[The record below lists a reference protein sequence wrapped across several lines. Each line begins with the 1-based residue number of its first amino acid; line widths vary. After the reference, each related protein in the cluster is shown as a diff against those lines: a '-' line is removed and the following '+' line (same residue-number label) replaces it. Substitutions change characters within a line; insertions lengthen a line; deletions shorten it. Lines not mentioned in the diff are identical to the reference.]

1 MSVCNPDEDDQDET
15 HDESAQDD
23 SHEVVELD
31 SGCRDAGFEALVLN
45 VSICLSI
52 QNKLQALFTL
62 FGFVTLGVKMM
73 GGRCN
78 KIEQSDLEKDTFI
91 VLMKGIIGSLKI
103 LRYRTSFLDYCAE
116 LTVCDNY

>member
-31 SGCRDAGFEALVLN
+31 SGCRDAGFEALVFN

-62 FGFVTLGVKMM
+62 FGFVTLGVK
-73 GGRCN
+73 
-78 KIEQSDLEKDTFI
+78 
-91 VLMKGIIGSLKI
+91 
-103 LRYRTSFLDYCAE
+103 
-116 LTVCDNY
+116 